1 MKRIYTIGRDPQ
13 CDILIQDVR
22 GVVSRVHAVLR
33 VESNGKMYIKD
44 QSMNGTYINGMRVT
58 ANVEIPVSRKDV
70 INFANVMDLDWTII
84 PNPAKKRMEIIDL
97 TEYKEASLND
107 LLSLMETKISKGAL
121 AQRFDKILKLAEEL
135 NLPVAIHARD
145 SIEDV
150 YKTRTIEINNET
162 GEVLSDKTETK
173 TRTKEKRRVKK

>member
-84 PNPAKKRMEIIDL
+84 PNPAKKRMEIIGFSLLGVVVAGLMAWLIWDKDVFK
-97 TEYKEASLND
+97 KEPTVIYQKDTIVNIDTLRD
-107 LLSLMETKISKGAL
+107 TVVIK
-121 AQRFDKILKLAEEL
+121 AE
-135 NLPVAIHARD
+135 PV
-145 SIEDV
+145 
-150 YKTRTIEINNET
+150 
-162 GEVLSDKTETK
+162 KTEK
-173 TRTKEKRRVKK
+173 PVKQKGQKVKADTVQVTGTEIAL